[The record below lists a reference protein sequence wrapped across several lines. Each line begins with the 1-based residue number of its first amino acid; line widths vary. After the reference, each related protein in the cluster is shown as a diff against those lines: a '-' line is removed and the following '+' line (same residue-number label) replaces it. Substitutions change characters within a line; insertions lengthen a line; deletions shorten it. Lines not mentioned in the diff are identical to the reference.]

1 MKSDI
6 MNQWFFKLM
15 RALAVSA
22 VMVFSFAAC
31 EGDGP
36 ADPGK
41 GGENVDDN
49 GNGGSG
55 NGGNGGNGGDNGAG
69 TEPQFKMVP
78 VDLGLSG
85 KWAESNLGTTV
96 ATENGNY
103 YAWNA
108 TDPVPGLCGKDWRM
122 PTKAEFEELLNKCN
136 VEEATQDGVKGYK
149 ITSKSN
155 SNSIFLPA
163 AGYVKGGDVRDV
175 QAYGYYWS
183 STACKSEPAAW
194 YLDFMMERGHQGTGE
209 VVRSQYMNRLGDLFS
224 GSDLVYSFW
233 NSGAPDNS
241 LKYYPDGS
249 FTLSWSSQD
258 ERYDVI
264 GEIGLMFKTQK
275 TYEEIGHFAADYSF
289 TKQEGSRADCSY
301 LGIYGWTKDP
311 LKEFYIVEGWVGSM
325 PSGLA
330 LGNRVSEYE
339 VDGDTY
345 GLYWDT
351 RNGPTVFGSQ
361 QLTYDRYIG
370 IRKSGRQKGH
380 VDISAHFDE
389 WKKTGK
395 QLGKLERV
403 VVVAEILSNTG
414 GGQGSVDFTYVNI
427 YPQASY
433 LSWLE
438 ENGLSGSD
446 WYDTPDKWGGDVTN
460 AYMYNKGKDQP
471 LRFPAGFD
479 PCLNLREQTLLQSI
493 RPVTK

>member
-1 MKSDI
+1 
-6 MNQWFFKLM
+6 MNQWFFNLL
-15 RALAVSA
+15 RAFAVSA
-22 VMVFSFAAC
+22 LVVFSFAAC

-49 GNGGSG
+49 GNGG
-55 NGGNGGNGGDNGAG
+55 GGNGGNGGDNGAG

-78 VDLGLSG
+78 VDLGLSV

-108 TDPVPGLCGKDWRM
+108 KDPVPGLCGKEWRM
-122 PTKAEFEELLNKCN
+122 PTKAEFEELINSCN
-136 VEEATQDGVKGYK
+136 VEEATQDGVKCYK

-163 AGYVKGGDVRDV
+163 AGYKKGTELRDD

-194 YLDFMMERGHQGTGE
+194 YLDFMMDGHKGT
-209 VVRSQYMNRLGDLFS
+209 SKTLNRDDEAKLFS
-224 GSDLVYSFW
+224 GSDLTYKFW
-233 NSGAPDNS
+233 KNSGDVGTFT
-241 LKYYPDGS
+241 YYTDGS
-249 FTLSWSSQD
+249 FKLNWSDSPTD
-258 ERYDVI
+258 II
-264 GEIGLMFKTQK
+264 GEIGLSLDSDKK
-275 TYEEIGHFAADYSF
+275 YYELGRLTAEYKF
-289 TKQEGSRADCSY
+289 TKQAYGGSFWVFI
-301 LGIYGWTKDP
+301 GIHGWMKEP
-311 LKEFYIVEGWVGSM
+311 AVEFYIVEDGVGNWQA
-325 PSGLA
+325 PWQAQKKG
-330 LGNRVSEYE
+330 EYE
-339 VDGDTY
+339 VDGDSYVLFTKQMNNAPSIWGNSTNY
-345 GLYWDT
+345 LQCY
-351 RNGPTVFGSQ
+351 
-361 QLTYDRYIG
+361 G
-370 IRKSGRQKGH
+370 IRKSGRQKGR
-380 VDISAHFDE
+380 VDINAHFKE
-389 WKKTGK
+389 WEKKGVDLSGK
-395 QLGKLERV
+395 VAHIRV
-403 VVVAEILSNTG
+403 GAEAISSGNG
-414 GGQGSVDFTYVNI
+414 NVDFSYLNI

-438 ENGLSGSD
+438 ENGLSGSE

-479 PCLNLREQTLLQSI
+479 PDLNLREQTLLQSI